1 MQESPHE
8 CRHRDEIVFSTIAPT
23 FEQLLTQR
31 NASGARKVNR
41 LVRQTCWRNRISQL
55 PFLTIVAGSKFH
67 A

>member
-1 MQESPHE
+1 MNVAIGT
-8 CRHRDEIVFSTIAPT
+8 IVFSTIAPT

-31 NASGARKVNR
+31 NTSGARKVNR
-41 LVRQTCWRNRISQL
+41 LVQQTCWRNRISQPL